1 MEWKPVHGKR
11 RGVIRQVN
19 APRVNWMASRLFAA
33 LLLVVTP
40 LTAVAEAQHNPQ
52 QLYAVDLPPQTIA
65 ESLNQ
70 LARQTGAQ
78 FLFPYQLANAIA
90 ARPVKGHFTLL
101 QATQNLLHNTGLSS
115 DLVDGVLTI
124 SPIYCQQ
131 GETICDPNN
140 LYGHKMKVQRGRE

>member
-1 MEWKPVHGKR
+1 MEASPWEKE
-11 RGVIRQVN
+11 RGQSDTVN

-78 FLFPYQLANAIA
+78 FLFPFQLAQSKA

-101 QATQNLLHNTGLSS
+101 QATQHLLHNTGLTS

-124 SPIYCQQ
+124 SPIYCEQ
-131 GETICDPNN
+131 GETWLRP
-140 LYGHKMKVQRGRE
+140 Q

>member
-78 FLFPYQLANAIA
+78 FLFPYPASQRHSRQAGQRAFHPVTGNAKSA
-90 ARPVKGHFTLL
+90 A
-101 QATQNLLHNTGLSS
+101 
-115 DLVDGVLTI
+115 
-124 SPIYCQQ
+124 
-131 GETICDPNN
+131 
-140 LYGHKMKVQRGRE
+140 